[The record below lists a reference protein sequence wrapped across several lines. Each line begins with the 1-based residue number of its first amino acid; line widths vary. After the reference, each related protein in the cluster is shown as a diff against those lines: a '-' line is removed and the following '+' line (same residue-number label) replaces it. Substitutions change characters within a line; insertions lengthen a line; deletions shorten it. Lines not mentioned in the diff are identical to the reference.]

1 MKGGI
6 EFRQLSNVHEKI
18 LSLQQTKVRPSILMI
33 FPSCFTKKFCHNH
46 YIDYKIRNHFQTKCV
61 WILINKVLW
70 NNFKMILR

>member
-33 FPSCFTKKFCHNH
+33 FPSCVLQKNFVT
-46 YIDYKIRNHFQTKCV
+46 II
-61 WILINKVLW
+61 ILITK
-70 NNFKMILR
+70 